1 MRNLLLL
8 FIPLLFS
15 MCSNEITDKDEYE
28 AQIIVTSN
36 TPINA
41 GIGSNTVLW
50 NILSVIGSD
59 SDGRLIMLSWYGSA
73 ETTDFTSW
81 ESDVYI
87 VSDGN
92 FTLSA
97 GFVNQGDYECKDI
110 TVELIIDGKSF
121 DKRTATLG
129 TDDMGA
135 PCGNEISLSYNLIL
149 P

>member
-1 MRNLLLL
+1 MRKLVLLLM
-8 FIPLLFS
+8 PLLFT
-15 MCSNEITDKDEYE
+15 MCSNEVTDKDEYE
-28 AQIIVTSN
+28 AQLIVTSS
-36 TPINA
+36 TPIKS

-50 NILSVIGSD
+50 NSLSVIGSD
-59 SDGRLIMLSWYGSA
+59 SDGRLIMLSWNGSA

-81 ESDVYI
+81 ESDVYLI
-87 VSDGN
+87 SDGN
-92 FTLSA
+92 FTITASL
-97 GFVNQGDYECKDI
+97 GNQGDYQCKDI

>member
-28 AQIIVTSN
+28 AKLIVTANPPIKAGETIFGLGN
-36 TPINA
+36 T
-41 GIGSNTVLW
+41 
-50 NILSVIGSD
+50 LSVAGASSNASLSVGYNGATSSSD
-59 SDGRLIMLSWYGSA
+59 FSSASSDTYLI
-73 ETTDFTSW
+73 
-81 ESDVYI
+81 
-87 VSDGN
+87 SDGN
-92 FTLSA
+92 FMVMAALGS
-97 GFVNQGDYECKDI
+97 NYDYLCSDI
-110 TVELIIDGKSF
+110 TIELMLDGKSF

>member
-28 AQIIVTSN
+28 AQLIVTANPPIKAGETIFGTGN
-36 TPINA
+36 T
-41 GIGSNTVLW
+41 
-50 NILSVIGSD
+50 LSVAGASSNASLSVGYNGATSSSD
-59 SDGRLIMLSWYGSA
+59 FSSASSDTYLI
-73 ETTDFTSW
+73 
-81 ESDVYI
+81 
-87 VSDGN
+87 SDGN
-92 FTLSA
+92 FMVIAALGS
-97 GFVNQGDYECKDI
+97 NYDYLCSDI
-110 TVELIIDGKSF
+110 TIELMLDGKSF

-135 PCGNEISLSYNLIL
+135 PCGNEITLLYNLIL

>member
-28 AQIIVTSN
+28 AKLIVTANPPIKAGETIFGTGNTLTVGGVSSN
-36 TPINA
+36 ASQLLVGYDGAT
-41 GIGSNTVLW
+41 S
-50 NILSVIGSD
+50 SSD
-59 SDGRLIMLSWYGSA
+59 FSSASSDTYLI
-73 ETTDFTSW
+73 
-81 ESDVYI
+81 
-87 VSDGN
+87 SDGN
-92 FTLSA
+92 FMVMAALGS
-97 GFVNQGDYECKDI
+97 NYDYLCSDI
-110 TVELIIDGKSF
+110 TIELMLDGKSF